1 MLLKNWITYVFIV
14 VASYLWGSICWGL
27 VLSFGIKHEDIR
39 LKDNPGLS
47 GSVRQYGWAYGLTV
61 GFLDT
66 MKGYLLSLALHSWT
80 VPSWVIIASFAAVIV
95 GHNWPLFFQ
104 FRGGGGVA
112 TTLGILLQSY
122 PVAIFLALPFAAVAG
137 VIWKLNPVVKAKLHF
152 SPFIAGVGAVPAAI
166 WVFIHKPWYPDY
178 VIVVALAASV
188 LIKGNQFHL
197 QAQRLRNYAGGMRDR
212 VMDHYHNNNLPP
224 AP

>member
-1 MLLKNWITYVFIV
+1 MTNWLTYGATIA
-14 VASYLWGSICWGL
+14 ASYLWGSICWGL

-47 GSVRQYGWAYGLTV
+47 GSVRQYGWAYGLVV

-66 MKGYLLSLALHSWT
+66 MKGYLLSLVLHSMLI
-80 VPSWVIIASFAAVIV
+80 PAWVIIASFAAVIV
-95 GHNWPLFFQ
+95 GHNWPAFFQ

-112 TTLGILLQSY
+112 TTLGVLLQSY
-122 PVAIFLALPFAAVAG
+122 PVAIFWALPFAAAAG
-137 VIWKLNPVVKAKLHF
+137 VIWKLVPSLKSKVHF
-152 SPFIAGVGAVPAAI
+152 SPFTAGVGAVPAAI
-166 WVFIHKPWYPDY
+166 WIFRHEPWYPDY
-178 VIVVALAASV
+178 IIVLVLAVSV

-197 QAQRLRNYAGGMRDR
+197 QAQRFRKYAYGMRDP
-212 VMDHYHNNNLPP
+212 VMDHYRDNNLPP

>member
-1 MLLKNWITYVFIV
+1 MNWLTYGAIIL
-14 VASYLWGSICWGL
+14 ASYLWGSICWGL
-27 VLSFGIKHEDIR
+27 VLSFAVKHEDIR

-66 MKGYLLSLALHSWT
+66 MKGYVLSLILHS
-80 VPSWVIIASFAAVIV
+80 VLIPGWVIIASFAAVIV
-95 GHNWPLFFQ
+95 GHNWPVFFQ

-122 PVAIFLALPFAAVAG
+122 PVAIFWALPFAAVAA
-137 VIWKLNPVVKAKLHF
+137 ILWKLVPALKAKVHF

-166 WVFIHKPWYPDY
+166 WIFLHKPWFPDY
-178 VIVVALAASV
+178 IIVVTLAASV

-197 QAQRLRNYAGGMRDR
+197 QAQRLRKYTNGMRDR
-212 VMDHYHNNNLPP
+212 VMDRYRGNNLPP
-224 AP
+224 TP